1 MIRKMVIIGAI
12 GTILVASNIITN
24 INTKAEYKKR
34 LQIVEHYMVCLE
46 ENFGQRDYC
55 ARQQGIP
62 YQIIDQYAEY
72 YGWNFDIDGSGNLKI
87 TRNAEY

>member
-1 MIRKMVIIGAI
+1 MIRKMVILGAI

-24 INTKAEYKKR
+24 INTKAQTKER
-34 LQIVEHYMVCLE
+34 LEIVNKYIKCLE

-62 YQIIDQYAEY
+62 YQIIDQYAEAFGY
-72 YGWNFDIDGSGNLKI
+72 NFDIDKHGNLLI
-87 TRNAEY
+87 TKEAE